1 MKIPADRDRA
11 ERESLE
17 MLVDLGRVCL
27 RRRRMQAAGGSKS
40 EVEVVE
46 VVLDLEEGDL
56 LVAAGG
62 CSVVVVVVVV
72 AATASAA
79 VVGCCC
85 CCCCC
90 SASSIAARG
99 AVVFSVVMVGGFT
112 VVLLISDMVEV
123 QYNTWSMVSIVSYF
137 GFCVQ
142 GESGRFRGIPPFPPS
157 SQILIL
163 CCRHQRPA
171 ASTKERVRHHDF
183 QQ

>member
-1 MKIPADRDRA
+1 
-11 ERESLE
+11 
-17 MLVDLGRVCL
+17 
-27 RRRRMQAAGGSKS
+27 MQAAGGSKS

-46 VVLDLEEGDL
+46 VEVVVDLEEGDL

-79 VVGCCC
+79 VVGCCCCC

-123 QYNTWSMVSIVSYF
+123 QYNIVLWSMVRYRTLDF

-142 GESGRFRGIPPFPPS
+142 GESGSFRGIPPFPPS

-163 CCRHQRPA
+163 CRHQRPA